1 MIDDATT
8 TTAPTPLPPPPPT
21 VCVIG
26 GGPGAMFFCH
36 SLETQKNLLLDEGE
50 DISSF
55 PTIVKCFE
63 RSSGPGGVWRSD
75 RTHGDDKEEVKKE
88 NESENGSLLSDN
100 IAATAITMDVDNNH
114 INIKLVLPS

>member
-75 RTHGDDKEEVKKE
+75 RTHGDNKKEEVKLTNE
-88 NESENGSLLSDN
+88 NENISLSSDN
-100 IAATAITMDVDNNH
+100 IAAAATA
-114 INIKLVLPS
+114 